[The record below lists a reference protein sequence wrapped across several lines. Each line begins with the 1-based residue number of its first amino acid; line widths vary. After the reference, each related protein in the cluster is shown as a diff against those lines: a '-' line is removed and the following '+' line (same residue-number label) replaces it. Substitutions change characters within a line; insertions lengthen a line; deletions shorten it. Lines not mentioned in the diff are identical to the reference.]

1 MTTTAAW
8 YRDTGTSPWS
18 GQVGYDGGALVGRF
32 AFTTPATGASS
43 LSWSSGTLQ
52 PRESTTW
59 AQSARAGNFRW
70 AVTSGAGDHIGR
82 VSGSAGYAVGGN
94 WDGEPYMTSD
104 GARSVQLMPST
115 TYYLWIFPS
124 EGSYNHWLITGVS
137 VTLSGFYGNP
147 ASPSAS
153 DGSFGSAVG
162 ITLSGGSSGA
172 SFTVTTSCA
181 GRSETLMTRGSGTYL
196 TWTPSVAVYGPLLP
210 NAASAAATITVTT
223 YYGSTSVGTR
233 STSLTLSFRASDV
246 APTVSSGWYSHAPYN
261 ENRGS
266 GINKYIAGIS
276 RSRIAFDS
284 TKVSTRCGA
293 TISGFSVICQSGTDT
308 SSPYET
314 PILTARSTV
323 TVKVTDSRGFSAS
336 ESFTIT
342 PLSYAVPSLSQVGVF
357 RCDAQ
362 GRADEDGAYYSAEA
376 TAVYSGLEGANT
388 AQITLFIKTLSG
400 SYGSGTA
407 LSSDTASI
415 LGPIDPDTIYDVKL
429 EIADTVGNTG
439 TVTRRLV
446 GRTWAMRF
454 RPNGKG
460 VAWGTAPDGADHN
473 APVHDHG
480 QRHCGGYARC
490 GVFLRYAG
498 RHPLKHHVDD
508 RRRQYRAF
516 RKRERQHDARP
527 DSYQMQ
533 RTEELMMI
541 FVTRVVFSDG
551 KQSNSIEA
559 FDQETQAKKRWHSII
574 AADIDKDGVQYELV
588 QIVREDGICIA
599 SEIIDNRIRETEAE

>member
-246 APTVSSGWYSHAPYN
+246 APTVSSGWCSLTV
-261 ENRGS
+261 
-266 GINKYIAGIS
+266 
-276 RSRIAFDS
+276 RSI
-284 TKVSTRCGA
+284 
-293 TISGFSVICQSGTDT
+293 
-308 SSPYET
+308 
-314 PILTARSTV
+314 
-323 TVKVTDSRGFSAS
+323 
-336 ESFTIT
+336 
-342 PLSYAVPSLSQVGVF
+342 
-357 RCDAQ
+357 
-362 GRADEDGAYYSAEA
+362 
-376 TAVYSGLEGANT
+376 
-388 AQITLFIKTLSG
+388 
-400 SYGSGTA
+400 
-407 LSSDTASI
+407 
-415 LGPIDPDTIYDVKL
+415 
-429 EIADTVGNTG
+429 
-439 TVTRRLV
+439 
-446 GRTWAMRF
+446 
-454 RPNGKG
+454 
-460 VAWGTAPDGADHN
+460 
-473 APVHDHG
+473 
-480 QRHCGGYARC
+480 
-490 GVFLRYAG
+490 
-498 RHPLKHHVDD
+498 
-508 RRRQYRAF
+508 
-516 RKRERQHDARP
+516 
-527 DSYQMQ
+527 
-533 RTEELMMI
+533 
-541 FVTRVVFSDG
+541 
-551 KQSNSIEA
+551 
-559 FDQETQAKKRWHSII
+559 
-574 AADIDKDGVQYELV
+574 
-588 QIVREDGICIA
+588 
-599 SEIIDNRIRETEAE
+599 